1 MPRKLGYNWLLF
13 LRVGKQQLGE
23 GKRFLSRQVFWV
35 WELGKGGST
44 GWRQANH
51 SVWHNYTCAL
61 GETRALGKSSDV
73 ADGEN
78 Q

>member
-1 MPRKLGYNWLLF
+1 MPRKLGHNRLFF
-13 LRVGKQQLGE
+13 LREGKQQLGE

-35 WELGKGGST
+35 WELGRGGRKHRLET
-44 GWRQANH
+44 GCC
-51 SVWHNYTCAL
+51 TCLL
-61 GETRALGKSSDV
+61 GETRALGKSNHV